1 MTHLT
6 EDSAV
11 RRDDA
16 FDSVH
21 GAVRVERNVHSGVA
35 AEVNV
40 LSSHL
45 TVRDKLLYY
54 ALRSYEAALAMG
66 YRNIVDIADVAAAE
80 PRGLVGAD
88 TSQGKL
94 RLMAADGVVGQRG
107 AFSGQRNYLSERN
120 KAKLD

>member
-1 MTHLT
+1 MLLVAGNILCNIVCETLGVTHLT

-21 GAVRVERNVHSGVA
+21 GAVRVECNVHSGVA

-80 PRGLVGAD
+80 PTGTCWCRYE
-88 TSQGKL
+88 
-94 RLMAADGVVGQRG
+94 
-107 AFSGQRNYLSERN
+107 SG
-120 KAKLD
+120 